1 VRINRRRRDIEVE
14 EPGVGVYDP
23 TTGEIRFARH
33 CFVRHAQ
40 FSGPG
45 DQAMLQLANHKPYR
59 VLPSVITAWL
69 R

>member
-1 VRINRRRRDIEVE
+1 MD
-14 EPGVGVYDP
+14 VYDRP
-23 TTGEIRFARH
+23 TGEIRVTRH

-45 DQAMLQLANHKPYR
+45 DQAILQLANHQPYR
-59 VLPSVITAWL
+59 VLPSVTTGWL